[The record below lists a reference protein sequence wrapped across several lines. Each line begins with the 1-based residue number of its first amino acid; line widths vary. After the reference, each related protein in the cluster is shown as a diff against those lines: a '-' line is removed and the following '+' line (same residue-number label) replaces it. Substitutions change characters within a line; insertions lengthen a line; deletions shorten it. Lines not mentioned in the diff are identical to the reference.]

1 MQILQQT
8 FEEKNVW
15 IDVISFYNR
24 KWKRYSMGFHAH
36 GRLEVMYVR
45 KGRCLV
51 ETTTASY
58 RLKERDVILLNSNV
72 PHRLEVEDFCH
83 IMNFEFGLSRTGGIL
98 STNDLKIENPDLS
111 ITADPEVAILHDTE
125 DLDQLVAG
133 ELFELFSHDRR
144 SEIVQLYFKLILLKI
159 VRLDAIA
166 RSTSVHRTY
175 IDDIIRYIH
184 TNYGSAFTIEDLARH
199 MCLSKVYLHKIF
211 KKATNVTIIQYT
223 TNIRI
228 EKAKELLE
236 STSMPIT
243 DICVHVGMNSRQYFS
258 MVFKKETGS
267 SPAEYRTNANN
278 HYAFDSRVKEEEYF
292 LPTDPV
298 RCMG

>member
-1 MQILQQT
+1 MQILQQS
-8 FEEKNVW
+8 FGEKNVW

-51 ETTTASY
+51 ETATASY

-83 IMNFEFGLSRTGGIL
+83 IMNFEFGLSREGGIL
-98 STNDLKIENPDLS
+98 STNDLRIENSELS
-111 ITADPEVAILHDTE
+111 ITADPEVAVLHDTE

-133 ELFELFSHDRR
+133 ELFELFSHDRH

-175 IDDIIRYIH
+175 IDEIIRYIH
-184 TNYGSAFTIEDLARH
+184 TNYGSPFNIENLARH
-199 MCLSKVYLHKIF
+199 MCLSKVYIHKIF
-211 KKATNVTIIQYT
+211 KKAMNVTIIQYT
-223 TNIRI
+223 INIRI

-236 STSMPIT
+236 STNMPIT
-243 DICVHVGMNSRQYFS
+243 DICMHVGMNSRQYFS

-267 SPAEYRTNANN
+267 SPAEYRVKASN
-278 HYAFDSRVKEEEYF
+278 HYEFDSRVKVEEYF
-292 LPTDPV
+292 IPEVPV
-298 RCMG
+298 RRMV